1 MEFTVHDSFL
11 GKKSFSFYSLFLLFN
26 GVRVKLQKLL
36 SPIKKHYLMS
46 QLPKIFNTPAILD
59 IFLIPKLVLTA
70 ITFGSF

>member
-11 GKKSFSFYSLFLLFN
+11 GKKSFYSMFLIFN
-26 GVRVKLQKLL
+26 GARVKLQKLL

-46 QLPKIFNTPAILD
+46 QPPKIFNTPAILD

-70 ITFGSF
+70 IMFGSF